1 MKRRNVDRA
10 RELRAGM
17 TDAEQKLWRYLRNRQ
32 LQGFKFRRQHEIG
45 CYIADFVCTEAKLIV
60 ELDGGQHLEQMEY
73 DERRTRQ
80 LKIMGYNLLRFWN
93 NDVLTNTESVLEVI
107 LNTLASPTP
116 HPSPLSQRGDYRPTR
131 SGQSAAEIEE

>member
-32 LQGFKFRRQHEIG
+32 LHGFKFRRQHEIG
-45 CYIADFVCTEAKLIV
+45 CYIVDFACADSKLIV
-60 ELDGGQHLEQMEY
+60 ELDGGQHLEQMAY
-73 DERRTRQ
+73 DAHRTRQ

-107 LNTLASPTP
+107 LNTLASPAP
-116 HPSPLSQRGDYRPTR
+116 HPSPLPDGERG
-131 SGQSAAEIEE
+131 QAAAEIEE

>member
-32 LQGFKFRRQHEIG
+32 LHEFKFRRQHEIG
-45 CYIADFVCTEAKLIV
+45 CYIVDFACVDSKLIV
-60 ELDGGQHLEQMEY
+60 ELDGGQHLEQMAY
-73 DERRTRQ
+73 DAHRTRQ

-107 LNTLASPTP
+107 LNTLASPAP
-116 HPSPLSQRGDYRPTR
+116 HPSPLPDGERG
-131 SGQSAAEIEE
+131 QAAAEIEE